1 MSLLLGHKLRCSQ
14 YLKEKMHNKIL
25 TFLRFLLALSFPIVS
40 SWFGVFFTFHRNEVL
55 LHTTKAAAAH
65 GGFEKH
71 REQGGNTRLANEFL
85 TLPKIW

>member
-14 YLKEKMHNKIL
+14 YLKEKMHNKIF
-25 TFLRFLLALSFPIVS
+25 TFLRFLLARSFSIVS

-65 GGFEKH
+65 NGPENH
-71 REQGGNTRLANEFL
+71 REQGGNKRLANEFL
-85 TLPKIW
+85 TLKNL